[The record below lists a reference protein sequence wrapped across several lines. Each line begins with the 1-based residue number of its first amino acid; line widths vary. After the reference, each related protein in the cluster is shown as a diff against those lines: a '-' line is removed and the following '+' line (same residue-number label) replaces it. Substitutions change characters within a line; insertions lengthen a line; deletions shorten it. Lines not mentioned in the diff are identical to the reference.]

1 MPTGLGR
8 SPRVQKGAIVF
19 YQLPD
24 LLPNLI
30 AFQCNPDEVIHSL
43 QGRAAGG
50 GGRGDADQIN
60 GPPEETFSFTVE
72 IDATDQLEQPGQNA
86 LAVDAGFLS
95 GHRCAGKLL
104 HPSANAAPWLPSQSI
119 VRPGSA
125 AIAAASSWSV
135 SPDVW
140 RLIGQA
146 VRPGP
151 ASRYEETWKIPPA
164 QRELH
169 K

>member
-86 LAVDAGFLS
+86 LAVDAGFY
-95 GHRCAGKLL
+95 
-104 HPSANAAPWLPSQSI
+104 P
-119 VRPGSA
+119 V
-125 AIAAASSWSV
+125 IAALENCFIPRRTPRRGS
-135 SPDVW
+135 
-140 RLIGQA
+140 Q
-146 VRPGP
+146 
-151 ASRYEETWKIPPA
+151 ASRS
-164 QRELH
+164 
-169 K
+169 